1 MKNLGLV
8 FFPAFDWMISP
19 THPERQERLL
29 YTRDQLLEE
38 GIFDLPEIREYRP
51 KLATMQ
57 DLERVHVGIPKLSKL
72 ITKAHLVSA
81 GSCLTVADA
90 IMAKEV
96 KRAFA
101 LVRPPGHH
109 AMRIVHGIRGFC
121 VVNIEAVLVSYLR
134 RKYGVKKIAIV
145 DTDVHH
151 GDGSQ
156 DIFYHDENTLYISFH
171 QDGRTLYPGSG
182 FTDEL
187 GGPKAFGTTIN
198 IPLLPG
204 SGDIELQRV
213 FDRIVKPILD
223 DFGAEI
229 TINSA
234 GQDNHFSDPLAS
246 MKVTAQGYATLADKL
261 KADIAVL
268 EGGYSVEA
276 ALPYVNT
283 GIVLAMAGLDY
294 SGVVEPVSN
303 IPRGG
308 SSECMRRVDSLTEEI
323 GNMWANREK
332 NRAKLLDKYGKM
344 FTRKKAIYYD
354 EDGIMDHQIETI
366 YYCDNCDGFI
376 VTYSEANGPNFKN
389 RESFI
394 VSLAPEICEKC
405 KLKAYQMAYDARKN
419 ANYKYICVQNR
430 KTGLIEEI

>member
-38 GIFDLPEIREYRP
+38 GIFDLPEICEYRP
-51 KLATMQ
+51 RLALMK
-57 DLERVHVGIPKLSKL
+57 DLERVHVGVPTLSKL

-90 IMAKEV
+90 VMKKEV

-101 LVRPPGHH
+101 IVRPPGHH
-109 AMRIVHGIRGFC
+109 AMGIVQGIRGFC
-121 VVNIEAVLVSYLR
+121 VVNNEAILVSYLR
-134 RKYGVKKIAIV
+134 SKYNVKKIAIV

-171 QDGRTLYPGSG
+171 QDGRTLYPGTG

-204 SGDIELQRV
+204 SGDLELHRV

-246 MKVTAQGYATLADKL
+246 MKVTAQGYARLADKL

-294 SGVVEPVSN
+294 SRVVEPVNN
-303 IPRGG
+303 IPHGA
-308 SSECMRRVDSLTEEI
+308 SKECMRRVDELTEKI
-323 GNMWANREK
+323 GDMWANHK
-332 NRAKLLDKYGKM
+332 NNRAKLLEKHGKM

-354 EDGIMDHQIETI
+354 EDGIMDYQIENV

-376 VTYSEANGPNFKN
+376 VTYSKADGPSFKN

-394 VSLAPEICEKC
+394 VSLAPDICEKC
-405 KLKAYQMAYDARKN
+405 RTKAYQIAYDARRN
-419 ANYKYICVQNR
+419 SNYKYIYVQDR